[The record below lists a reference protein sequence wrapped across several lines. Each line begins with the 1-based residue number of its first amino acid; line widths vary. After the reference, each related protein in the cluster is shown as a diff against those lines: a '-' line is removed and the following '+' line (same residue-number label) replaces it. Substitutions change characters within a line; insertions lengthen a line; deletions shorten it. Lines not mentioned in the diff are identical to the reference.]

1 MYGAGASLV
10 TFTEEISMSERT
22 AWLRARY
29 NELEAESLCN
39 WDNSGG
45 SVCTGA
51 GGQWSGVSCYT
62 PSGRSFDSTQGRAH

>member
-1 MYGAGASLV
+1 M